1 MHDDDMKQRE
11 FNSWTSVAAGWRKH
25 DESLRRN
32 TSGVTARMLDLAH
45 LDTGDKLLDLACG
58 TGEPAIPAALRV
70 GPTGYVTASDLVEE
84 MVVFAREK
92 AAAQGLSNIEFR
104 VVDAEQLR
112 LNEGSVD
119 AVTIRWGMM
128 FMPDPLAVLR
138 TAHGALKPGGR
149 IVVSNWA
156 GPEKNPWA
164 SVALSVLKRHV
175 DIPPPAPGST
185 GLYSFADPA
194 RCSAMLGEAGFY
206 DIDVESLEVPV
217 IDVADGNEY
226 FTWVREMAGPIASIY
241 ARLPADLQALV
252 ADEVAAEAQAQSQ
265 RRGKVKLSG
274 TTWIASACRQGHG
287 T

>member
-1 MHDDDMKQRE
+1 MHDDEMKQRE
-11 FNSWTSVAAGWRKH
+11 FSSWSSVAAGWRKH

-32 TSGVTARMLDLAH
+32 TAQVTARMLDLAR
-45 LDTGDKLLDLACG
+45 LGTGHKLLDLACG

-70 GPTGYVTASDLVEE
+70 GPTGYVAASDLIEE

-104 VVDAEQLR
+104 VADAEHLP
-112 LNEGSVD
+112 LNPGSVD

-128 FMPDPLAVLR
+128 FMPDPLAALR
-138 TAHGALKPGGR
+138 NAHRALKPGGC
-149 IVVSNWA
+149 IVVANWA

-164 SVALSVLKRHV
+164 AVALSVMKRHV
-175 DIPPPAPGST
+175 EIPPPAPGST

-194 RCSAMLGEAGFY
+194 RCSAVLGEAGFR
-206 DIDVESLEVPV
+206 DVAVESLEVPV
-217 IDVADGNEY
+217 IDVADGTEY

-241 ARLPADLQALV
+241 ARLPADRQALV
-252 ADEVAAEAQAQSQ
+252 AGEVAAEAQAQSQ

-274 TTWIASACRQGHG
+274 VTWIASACR
-287 T
+287 